1 MGIWEDI
8 KNPFH
13 KGNNLIRLIYI
24 NIAVFLIISI
34 FSIVGYLLNNQQISE
49 KVLNILAVPASFK
62 TLLVR
67 PWTIITYMFTHKNIW
82 HILLNMLW
90 LYWFGRIFLEYLDQ
104 RKLVAVYLLGGI
116 SGAVLYVLSFNI
128 FPVFRDVV
136 LVSVAIGASASVMAV
151 VIAIAAYVPNYAVQ
165 FFLIGRIR
173 IIYVALAI
181 FVVTSFLD
189 FSSNSGGKLAHIG
202 GALFGFLFT
211 LNIKKGRDIG
221 KGINS
226 IIDFFATLFKP
237 RRKMKVTYKKT
248 ASDYDYKKTD
258 YDYKKTKAEH
268 QVKINQILDKISKG
282 GYDSLTKEEKDTL
295 FKESQKKN

>member
-1 MGIWEDI
+1 MGIWDDI
-8 KNPFH
+8 KNPFQ
-13 KGNNLIRLIYI
+13 KGNNLIRLIYV
-24 NIAVFLIISI
+24 NIGVFLIISI
-34 FSIVGYLLNNQQISE
+34 FSIVGYLLNNQLISE
-49 KVLNILAVPASFK
+49 KVLNILAVPASLNN
-62 TLLVR
+62 LLVK

-128 FPVFRDVV
+128 FPVFRDAVS
-136 LVSVAIGASASVMAV
+136 LSVAIGASASVMAV
-151 VIAIAAYVPNYAVQ
+151 VIAIAAYVPNYSVQ

-181 FVVTSFLD
+181 FVLTSILNFPT
-189 FSSNSGGKLAHIG
+189 NSGGKLAHIG

-211 LNIKKGRDIG
+211 LNMKKGRDIG
-221 KGINS
+221 KGINR
-226 IIDFFATLFKP
+226 IIDFFVTLFKP
-237 RRKMKVTYKKT
+237 RRKMKVTYKKPV
-248 ASDYDYKKTD
+248 SEYDYNKM
-258 YDYKKTKAEH
+258 KAEH